1 MTQMDIIGV
10 IHYKDIEDS
19 HKYLQV
25 EIKVYDSNQDNL
37 KQMVENLLKSLP
49 NFTFINL
56 ISVKESKNPVIPP
69 NDLLPHEEAY
79 EINEV
84 TEFTFFSNFKTVKPQ
99 DSVRT
104 IRGFYGDVNQSSV
117 QFLIYNEELAN
128 AFLKV
133 TEPIVEPIIRTI

>member
-1 MTQMDIIGV
+1 MDIIGV
-10 IHYKDIEDS
+10 IHYKDIENS

>member
-1 MTQMDIIGV
+1 MDIIGV